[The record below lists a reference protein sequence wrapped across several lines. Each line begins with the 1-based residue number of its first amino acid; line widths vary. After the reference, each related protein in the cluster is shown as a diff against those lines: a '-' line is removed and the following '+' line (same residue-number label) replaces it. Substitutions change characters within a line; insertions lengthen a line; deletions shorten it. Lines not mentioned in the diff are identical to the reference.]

1 MKDLLGNE
9 IDLLDIVITAQ
20 DAKQS
25 TIAVVTRLDLDRVQT
40 NGSYM
45 SRPEKLMVITKLL
58 TNESVTEWQ
67 DKYKHLAV
75 DTKIT
80 AKTHGVGLVA
90 IHSQG
95 RYYAVAL
102 VAENNLPGLM
112 RSKDELVRRF
122 KVPEHQI
129 LPVRVRERDIP
140 AGSRMAPLWC
150 TAAHWAMLRYHML
163 PTKWLVELGLICELK
178 NGQILAEAPSAE
190 GLVVA
195 MNNWNNHQNII
206 NLDHWLLTKEKAPWW
221 I

>member
-25 TIAVVTRLDLDRVQT
+25 TLAVVTRLDLDRVQT

-58 TNESVTEWQ
+58 TSESVTEWQ

-102 VAENNLPGLM
+102 VAENNLAGLM
-112 RSKDELVRRF
+112 RSKDELVRQF

-129 LPVRVRERDIP
+129 LPVRVREREIP
-140 AGSRMAPLWC
+140 IGSRMAPLWC
-150 TAAHWAMLRYHML
+150 TAAHWAALRHHVL
-163 PTKWLVELGLICELK
+163 PQKWLVELGLICELK
-178 NGQILAEAPSAE
+178 NGQILAEAPNAE

-195 MNNWNNHQNII
+195 MSNWNNQQNII